1 MMAVI
6 KSCLGI
12 KSYYLSFSYLNDNAN
27 EKTLSRIYKPN
38 IIPSLPHST
47 RYHCMQTTWILKDN
61 PFTNSIYYCR
71 TLKRNVYDRAKS
83 FRYKIT
89 NYIKTS
95 FVLFQDPD
103 KTIEKP
109 FHTSMGVKFVLKWAY
124 DKTGMV

>member
-1 MMAVI
+1 MAVI

-38 IIPSLPHST
+38 IIPSLPQLNKIPLYANH
-47 RYHCMQTTWILKDN
+47 MNLLKDN

-109 FHTSMGVKFVLKWAY
+109 FHTSMGVKSVLK
-124 DKTGMV
+124 